1 MLCAVRSHA
10 ARTDKFGI
18 LQQFTQYNGLI
29 AVSVNVGVRIK
40 HNGEL
45 TRKPACTEN
54 ENRRCAGSEQ
64 ESGEQRFPLCAK
76 TKPTAVGAEDQ
87 QRAVTEKQKAQIEQ
101 ARDAQAEHALHREAD
116 KGGEDTP
123 AAPPAQRIEQH
134 SEHQR
139 KQQR

>member
-1 MLCAVRSHA
+1 M
-10 ARTDKFGI
+10 
-18 LQQFTQYNGLI
+18 
-29 AVSVNVGVRIK
+29 
-40 HNGEL
+40 
-45 TRKPACTEN
+45 N